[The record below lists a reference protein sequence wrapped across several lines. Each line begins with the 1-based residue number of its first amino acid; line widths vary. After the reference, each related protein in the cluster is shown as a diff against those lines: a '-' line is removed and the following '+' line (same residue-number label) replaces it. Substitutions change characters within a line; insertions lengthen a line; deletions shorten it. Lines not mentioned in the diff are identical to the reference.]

1 MARLGWSLCG
11 LAALLWTAPTLAQGG
26 DEADEGNEGEASEM
40 STTPNLKPR
49 DVTLTESEGNESFGV
64 DGDPDTEEEEPP
76 AGAAAEK
83 PGTDEKA
90 DGDSLAEPPT
100 DDERPFFGVSLGG
113 KGTVGGNVWTQPDSS
128 PSYGLVFDDT
138 AGGWGGGGGLYTE
151 LRVLWGYL
159 GLEVDVLFERNS
171 SWHNVTYNGVLETD
185 WILKW
190 TSLRVPILIKGIIPT
205 RPVRISL
212 GVGPEIVAGLGA
224 ETELVVKRCEDL
236 VPAED
241 IEQLSSLFVT
251 EAQTD
256 TYLTADL
263 GLAFEVWQ
271 LAITLDLR
279 AGFNL
284 TQPAKH
290 DDRIQYTFS
299 GSPPDVELEQ
309 LKIISSNSM
318 DFRLLLGVAWETGFG
333 L

>member
-11 LAALLWTAPTLAQGG
+11 LAALLWTVPALAQGG
-26 DEADEGNEGEASEM
+26 DEADEGEEGEASEM
-40 STTPNLKPR
+40 SATPDLTPR
-49 DVTLTESEGNESFGV
+49 EVVLDDNENTEPPGP
-64 DGDPDTEEEEPP
+64 DGDPTTEGEEPTEGDEVKP
-76 AGAAAEK
+76 ATAGES
-83 PGTDEKA
+83 DA
-90 DGDSLAEPPT
+90 DADSAPSPD

-113 KGTVGGNVWTQPDSS
+113 KGTVGGNLWTQPDSS
-128 PSYGLVFDDT
+128 PSYGLMFDDT

-171 SWHNVTYNGVLETD
+171 SWHNVTWNGVLETD

-212 GVGPEIVAGLGA
+212 GVGPEIVAGLDA
-224 ETELVVKRCEDL
+224 ETELVVKRGEDRAA
-236 VPAED
+236 PGD
-241 IEQLSSLFVT
+241 IDRLREGFVT

-256 TYLTADL
+256 TYLAADL
-263 GLAFEVWQ
+263 GFAFEVWQ
-271 LAITLDLR
+271 LAVTLDLR

-284 TQPAKH
+284 TQPSKH
-290 DDRIQYTFS
+290 DDRIEYTFS
-299 GSPPDVELEQ
+299 GTPPVVELEQ
-309 LKIISSNSM
+309 LKVISSNSM
-318 DFRLLLGVAWETGFG
+318 DFRMLLGVAWETGFG